1 MTDKEKPKTE
11 DKKEIK
17 NEEPKAEAKTE
28 KKAEE
33 KKPNKTEVFARGL
46 NLHAS
51 KKHLMY
57 ISRFIK
63 NKTIDNAISDLQ
75 EVIKLKKAVPFRGEI
90 PHRKGKGI
98 MSGRYPVN
106 ASKLIINIL
115 KGLKGNAISSGMDLD
130 KTKIY
135 FASPNWASRPYK
147 RGGMRFKR
155 ANILIKAKLFEETK
169 KEKQEEK
176 SQ

>member
-1 MTDKEKPKTE
+1 MTNKEKPQLE
-11 DKKEIK
+11 ENKEIK
-17 NEEPKAEAKTE
+17 NEELKTE
-28 KKAEE
+28 EKTNNKSEE
-33 KKPNKTEVFARGL
+33 KKPKKTEVIARGL

-63 NKTIDNAISDLQ
+63 NKTIDQAISDLQ
-75 EVIKLKKAVPFRGEI
+75 EVIKLKKAVPFKGEI

-106 ASKLIINIL
+106 ASKLIINVL
-115 KGLKGNAISSGMDLD
+115 KGLKGNAISAGMDLD
-130 KTKIY
+130 NTRIY

-155 ANILIKAKLFEETK
+155 ANILIKAKLFEEI
-169 KEKQEEK
+169 KEKKQEEK
-176 SQ
+176 K